1 LSSFCLGF
9 VEARVDGP
17 LSSCQGFVYTS
28 AVEGNGQVRIGELA
42 RRTGVSVELLRA
54 WEKRYG
60 LLQPSRT
67 NSGYRLY
74 SPADEERIA
83 RMQRGLAD
91 GLAAAEAARAAL
103 EEPVLGGGNLS
114 DAAAELRSALEDYDD
129 ATAQSALDVLLAT
142 FTFETVAR
150 DVMLPLLREI
160 GERWERGEIS
170 VAQEHFASSLLRG
183 RLMSIARGWDRGVGP
198 RAVLACAPAERHE
211 LMLII
216 FGIALRAQGWRITY
230 LGADTPVESINPDA
244 DDVVI
249 SAMSSDHFEASA
261 VEIKALA
268 KKVDVS
274 IAGTGATEQLA
285 RKLGTRLLSSDVFR
299 AAEELA
305 KIPVV

>member
-1 LSSFCLGF
+1 M
-9 VEARVDGP
+9 
-17 LSSCQGFVYTS
+17 
-28 AVEGNGQVRIGELA
+28 EGNGQVRIGELA
-42 RRTGVSVELLRA
+42 RRTGVTVELLRA

-114 DAAAELRSALEDYDD
+114 DAAAELRSALEVYDD

-150 DVMLPLLREI
+150 DVMVPLLREI

-230 LGADTPVESINPDA
+230 LGADTPVESINS
-244 DDVVI
+244 DDHVVI
-249 SAMSSDHFEASA
+249 SATSSDHFEAA
-261 VEIKALA
+261 AREIKALA

-274 IAGTGATEQLA
+274 IAGTGASEQLA
-285 RKLGTRLLSSDVFR
+285 RKLGTRLLSPDAFR

-305 KIPVV
+305 KTPVV

>member
-1 LSSFCLGF
+1 M
-9 VEARVDGP
+9 
-17 LSSCQGFVYTS
+17 
-28 AVEGNGQVRIGELA
+28 EGNGQVRIGELA
-42 RRTGVSVELLRA
+42 RRTGVTVELLRA

-114 DAAAELRSALEDYDD
+114 DAAAELRSALEVYDD

-230 LGADTPVESINPDA
+230 LGADTPVESINSDA
-244 DDVVI
+244 HDVVI
-249 SAMSSDHFEASA
+249 SATSSDHFEAA
-261 VEIKALA
+261 AREIKALA

-274 IAGTGATEQLA
+274 IAGTGASEQLA
-285 RKLGTRLLSSDVFR
+285 RKLGTRLLLPDAFR

-305 KIPVV
+305 KTPVV

>member
-1 LSSFCLGF
+1 M
-9 VEARVDGP
+9 
-17 LSSCQGFVYTS
+17 
-28 AVEGNGQVRIGELA
+28 EGNGQVRIGELA
-42 RRTGVSVELLRA
+42 RRTGVTVELLRA

-114 DAAAELRSALEDYDD
+114 DAAAELRSALEVYDD

-150 DVMLPLLREI
+150 DVMVPLLREI

-230 LGADTPVESINPDA
+230 LGADTPVESINSDA

-249 SAMSSDHFEASA
+249 SATSSDHFEAA
-261 VEIKALA
+261 AREIKALA

-274 IAGTGATEQLA
+274 IAGTGASEQLA
-285 RKLGTRLLSSDVFR
+285 RKLGTRLLLPDAFR

-305 KIPVV
+305 KTPSSSG

>member
-1 LSSFCLGF
+1 
-9 VEARVDGP
+9 
-17 LSSCQGFVYTS
+17 
-28 AVEGNGQVRIGELA
+28 
-42 RRTGVSVELLRA
+42 
-54 WEKRYG
+54 
-60 LLQPSRT
+60 
-67 NSGYRLY
+67 
-74 SPADEERIA
+74 
-83 RMQRGLAD
+83 MQRGLAD

-114 DAAAELRSALEDYDD
+114 GAAAELRSALEVYDD
-129 ATAQSALDVLLAT
+129 AAAQSALDVLLAT

-183 RLMSIARGWDRGVGP
+183 RLLSIARGWDRGVGP

-230 LGADTPVESINPDA
+230 LGADTPVESINSDA

-249 SAMSSDHFEASA
+249 SATSSDHFEAA
-261 VEIKALA
+261 AREIKALA

-274 IAGTGATEQLA
+274 IAGTGASEQLA
-285 RKLGTRLLSSDVFR
+285 RKLGTRLLSPDVFR

-305 KIPVV
+305 KTPVV

>member
-1 LSSFCLGF
+1 M
-9 VEARVDGP
+9 
-17 LSSCQGFVYTS
+17 
-28 AVEGNGQVRIGELA
+28 EGNGQVRIGELA
-42 RRTGVSVELLRA
+42 RRTGVTVELLRA

-83 RMQRGLAD
+83 RMRRGLAD

-114 DAAAELRSALEDYDD
+114 DAAAELRSALEVYDD

-150 DVMLPLLREI
+150 DVMVPLLREI

-183 RLMSIARGWDRGVGP
+183 RLMSIARGWDRGIGP

-230 LGADTPVESINPDA
+230 LGADTPVESINS
-244 DDVVI
+244 DDHVVI
-249 SAMSSDHFEASA
+249 SATSSDHFEAA
-261 VEIKALA
+261 AREIKALA

-274 IAGTGATEQLA
+274 IAGTGASEQLA
-285 RKLGTRLLSSDVFR
+285 RKLGTRLLSPDAFR

-305 KIPVV
+305 KTPVV

>member
-1 LSSFCLGF
+1 M
-9 VEARVDGP
+9 
-17 LSSCQGFVYTS
+17 
-28 AVEGNGQVRIGELA
+28 EGNGQVRIGELA
-42 RRTGVSVELLRA
+42 RRTGVTVELLRA

-114 DAAAELRSALEDYDD
+114 DAAAELRSALEVYDD

-150 DVMLPLLREI
+150 DVMVPLLREI

-230 LGADTPVESINPDA
+230 LGADTPVGSINS
-244 DDVVI
+244 DDHVVI
-249 SAMSSDHFEASA
+249 SATSSDHFEAA
-261 VEIKALA
+261 AREIKALA

-274 IAGTGATEQLA
+274 IAGTGASEQLA
-285 RKLGTRLLSSDVFR
+285 RKLGTRLLSPDAFR

-305 KIPVV
+305 KTPVV

>member
-1 LSSFCLGF
+1 M
-9 VEARVDGP
+9 
-17 LSSCQGFVYTS
+17 
-28 AVEGNGQVRIGELA
+28 EGNGQVRIGELA
-42 RRTGVSVELLRA
+42 RRTGVTVELLRA

-83 RMQRGLAD
+83 RMRRGLAD

-114 DAAAELRSALEDYDD
+114 DAAAELRSALEVYDD

-150 DVMLPLLREI
+150 DVMVPLLREI

-230 LGADTPVESINPDA
+230 LGADTPVESINS
-244 DDVVI
+244 DDHVVI
-249 SAMSSDHFEASA
+249 SATSSDHFEAA
-261 VEIKALA
+261 AREIKALA

-274 IAGTGATEQLA
+274 IAGTGASEQLA
-285 RKLGTRLLSSDVFR
+285 RKLGTRLLSPDAFR

-305 KIPVV
+305 KTPVV